1 MPSKKKNVRKLV
13 PCSRSQVRNP
23 LTNRCIKRV
32 GKTSP
37 AKVSRRK
44 VSRRAS
50 PARKLVPCSR
60 SQVRNPAT
68 NRCIKRV
75 GKVSPA
81 KVSRRKVS
89 KRKVSKRKVSI
100 KKTSV
105 RKWKLLSFKDA
116 PKLIGKKIYLL
127 HEQHQEG
134 GGEPS
139 IIKGYCEPY
148 GECSVVSS
156 KRKNIYD
163 SLAIIDSHNKNAST
177 DYSFSLDTANKY
189 YVSGS
194 DWVKYKL

>member
-23 LTNRCIKRV
+23 LTNRCKRV
-32 GKTSP
+32 SKTSSR
-37 AKVSRRK
+37 KVLKRK
-44 VSRRAS
+44 VSKKAS

-60 SQVRNPAT
+60 SQVRNPLT

-75 GKVSPA
+75 SKKSPVKR

-89 KRKVSKRKVSI
+89 N

-105 RKWKLLSFKDA
+105 GKWKLLSFKDA

-134 GGEPS
+134 RGEPS